1 LPAWRIWLSVLRD
14 LRGSFLH
21 EHLANLT
28 GGRSMTRHQLP
39 SSALLR
45 RGAVFGCAIVLIW
58 ITFRALQVGAWL
70 GSPSLLVPWLLFAPA
85 GYVGART
92 TGKFGG
98 GIWAGLVAGL
108 IALLTI
114 PGDYVLFHRVLPGGV
129 VPTILTLTAAATL
142 LASVGMPPAKAG
154 GAPTLKLVAAQAEV
168 TITRR
173 GHFPVPLSVGVFTTA
188 VNGPFEIHANRADYD
203 SPIVLTQWR
212 DGQQR
217 RHPRRQGREHA
228 QRRSARIRPPPGRRP
243 ARDLHLRR

>member
-1 LPAWRIWLSVLRD
+1 MRLVFQDLLQDPDMPAWRIWLSVLRD

-129 VPTILTLTAAATL
+129 VPTILTLTAAAAVAMIFAAVGAGLATL
-142 LASVGMPPAKAG
+142 THRSGQVREVLAP
-154 GAPTLKLVAAQAEV
+154 E
-168 TITRR
+168 
-173 GHFPVPLSVGVFTTA
+173 
-188 VNGPFEIHANRADYD
+188 
-203 SPIVLTQWR
+203 
-212 DGQQR
+212 
-217 RHPRRQGREHA
+217 
-228 QRRSARIRPPPGRRP
+228 
-243 ARDLHLRR
+243 